1 MAKQPAAHPEPRRR
15 GAVRQLEERALPYR
29 YQTWLEDWLAWLTLE
44 RQLSAHSVAA
54 YRRDVLRFLLFLPP
68 ELAHTPGSL
77 DDLTPDT
84 LAEYLRFLVEKA
96 KLNELSQ
103 LRSLAALRSFY
114 LWLSQSGSITR
125 NPLEGLM
132 LPKVSKKL
140 PHVLTQAQVVALL
153 EAIPLTRAAS
163 EDGPETLPDPIGY
176 RNRAIVELLYGLGLR
191 VSELCGLTFNQ
202 FLRDDRLLQ
211 FWAKGSKERLLPIGD
226 YAFEALVTYLDGHRA
241 RLKPRPAAQNHL
253 FVSRQGTV
261 LTRQMVWYLLKDL
274 GQAIGQADLLHPHT
288 LRHSFATHLIEG
300 GADLRV
306 VQELLG
312 HESITTTEVYVHLG
326 QDHIRT
332 VVQKYHPRQK
342 PTAEGPSG

>member
-1 MAKQPAAHPEPRRR
+1 MAKPQATQRRR
-15 GAVRQLEERALPYR
+15 GAVRHLEESTLPYR

-54 YRRDVLRFLLFLPP
+54 YRRDVLRFLMFLPP
-68 ELAHTPGSL
+68 DLAQTPNPLNDL
-77 DDLTPDT
+77 DPDL
-84 LAEYLRFLVEKA
+84 LSNYLRFLVEQA
-96 KLNELSQ
+96 QLNELSQ

-114 LWLSQSGSITR
+114 LWLSQTGEITR
-125 NPLEGLM
+125 NPLDGLT

-140 PHVLTQAQVVALL
+140 PHVLTQDQVLALL
-153 EAIPLTRAAS
+153 DAVPLTKAAGS
-163 EDGPETLPDPIGY
+163 NGLDTLPDPIGY
-176 RNRAIVELLYGLGLR
+176 RNRAILELLYGLGLR
-191 VSELCGLTFNQ
+191 VSELCGLTFDQ

-211 FWAKGSKERLLPIGD
+211 FWAKGGKERLLPLGD
-226 YAFEALVTYLDGHRA
+226 YAFDALVAYLDEHRG
-241 RLKPRPAAQNHL
+241 RLKPRAAARNHL
-253 FVSRQGTV
+253 FISRQGTAI
-261 LTRQMVWYLLKDL
+261 TRQMVWYLLKDL
-274 GQAIGQADLLHPHT
+274 GQAIGQTDLLHPHT

-342 PTAEGPSG
+342 PSPEWGKG